1 VRRRRYLPI
10 AVTLL
15 PLLLAG
21 CRSGSN
27 EPTAAGTPQTQAPAP
42 PQNQPAG
49 RVTVLMPP
57 SRQESNV
64 ETDGKSYAVSQK
76 EGDATVSI
84 TGSLA
89 RTNRAEA
96 DIDVLALKP
105 KPAGT
110 VRGVPVFISEN
121 EGIRTATWTEKGTA
135 FAIDIECQAATDT
148 RCSSPTY
155 ILDLV
160 SSLVD
165 VTER

>member
-1 VRRRRYLPI
+1 MRRRRYLPI
-10 AVTLL
+10 SVVLL

-21 CRSGSN
+21 CRSDSN
-27 EPTAAGTPQTQAPAP
+27 PPTAAETQTPAP
-42 PQNQPAG
+42 PQNQPTP

-64 ETDGKSYAVSQK
+64 ETDGKHYSISQK
-76 EGDATVSI
+76 EGDMTVSI

-89 RTNRAEA
+89 QPNRAEA
-96 DIDVLALKP
+96 DIDVGALKA

-135 FAIDIECQAATDT
+135 YAVDIECQAATDT
-148 RCSSPTY
+148 RCSSPAY

-165 VTER
+165 ITER